1 MHHPWPFLWLVWS
14 AAVVVYFV
22 LSFVVAGRLRRSK
35 EKSVVDVSFW
45 VVVVLTLIRIVVR
58 LLLHRG
64 KIYQFSVLSAGVG
77 AGIATLV
84 MIWALIKQKL
94 YESTDQSSTKR

>member
-22 LSFVVAGRLRRSK
+22 LSLRRSK
-35 EKSVVDVSFW
+35 EKSVVDLSFW